1 MILLFTSDNC
11 TWCDV
16 VKSML
21 KEEMEN
27 FHGIFSVYEVDIKR
41 YEFIT
46 EAYNVLVVPTLVSKK
61 HVMSGV
67 PTIGDLQSFLFQ
79 TATESSQDSPSPKS
93 VIWAAKNKQSPRS
106 DELDTESTL
115 HQ

>member
-1 MILLFTSDNC
+1 MILLFTSENC

-27 FHGIFSVYEVDIKR
+27 FGGIFSVFEVDIKR

-79 TATESSQDSPSPKS
+79 TATESSRDSPSPRS
-93 VIWAAKNKQSPRS
+93 VIWSVKNEQSTPS
-106 DELDTESTL
+106 DEMDTESTL

>member
-1 MILLFTSDNC
+1 MILLFTSENC

-27 FHGIFSVYEVDIKR
+27 FHGVFSVYEVDIKR

-46 EAYNVLVVPTLVSKK
+46 EVYDVLVVPTLVSKK
-61 HVMSGV
+61 HVISGV
-67 PTIGDLQSFLFQ
+67 PTSGDLQSFLFQ
-79 TATESSQDSPSPKS
+79 TATESIRDSPSPRS
-93 VIWAAKNKQSPRS
+93 VIWAIKNEQSTLA

-115 HQ
+115 RQ